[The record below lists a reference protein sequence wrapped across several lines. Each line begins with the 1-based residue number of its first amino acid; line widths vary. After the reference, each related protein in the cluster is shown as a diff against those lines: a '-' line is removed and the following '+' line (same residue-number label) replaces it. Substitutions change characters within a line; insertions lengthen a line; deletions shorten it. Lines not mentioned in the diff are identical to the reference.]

1 MRSQNSDPG
10 SLILEPVFLTHTKSL
25 PEEKKK
31 GLTGGKT
38 QREEK
43 KHVQFEKLKS
53 EVPQVSAKSTNV
65 IGRRNEETGE
75 AARGQTVKGLAN
87 LIKETGL
94 NLRAPGNH

>member
-1 MRSQNSDPG
+1 M
-10 SLILEPVFLTHTKSL
+10 
-25 PEEKKK
+25 
-31 GLTGGKT
+31 
-38 QREEK
+38 
-43 KHVQFEKLKS
+43 KS